1 MANAG
6 SKGVS
11 NEELMD
17 INRKWL
23 QEKKAE
29 LKLREDEIKKLQEEC
44 KEIRQAMDP
53 IETWLARMGK
63 REQMPESDLT
73 GPEKETA
80 AGPGYKELRGDR
92 LRNEVVEL
100 LREVY
105 PDMLYYR
112 VILQRLQERGY
123 EVGGKDPGLNLIAH
137 ISKDKRIKR
146 GDKRGI
152 YRLDESYLN
161 AGESGESIRD

>member
-1 MANAG
+1 MADSG
-6 SKGVS
+6 SKGIS
-11 NEELMD
+11 NEELIK

-23 QEKKAE
+23 QEKKDD
-29 LKLREDEIKKLQEEC
+29 LKQREDVIKKLQEEC
-44 KEIRQAMDP
+44 MEIRQEMDP
-53 IETWLARMGK
+53 IETWLARMEKSEPIPG
-63 REQMPESDLT
+63 SALT
-73 GPEKETA
+73 GADKEFA
-80 AGPGYKELRGDR
+80 AGQACEELRGDR

-123 EVGGKDPGLNLIAH
+123 EVGGKNPGLNLIAH

-146 GDKRGI
+146 GEKRGI
-152 YRLDESYLN
+152 YGLDGSYIN
-161 AGESGESIRD
+161 AGDSAGTN